1 MTTLSPYSELTT
13 IQLFDSEI
21 LSPIPLNDFEPLLQN
36 DSKFIRIGN
45 QIIAKNQIKKVFVR
59 KVSDSESLLYLLEP
73 QDRKLVQQRLKQMEE
88 RSGIFVEN
96 ISKERMQRI
105 IRNVLENKEKN

>member
-73 QDRKLVQQRLKQMEE
+73 QDRKLVQKRLKQMEE
-88 RSGIFVEN
+88 RSWIFVED

>member
-88 RSGIFVEN
+88 RS
-96 ISKERMQRI
+96 
-105 IRNVLENKEKN
+105 

>member
-73 QDRKLVQQRLKQMEE
+73 QDRKLVQKRLKQMEE
-88 RSGIFVEN
+88 RS
-96 ISKERMQRI
+96 
-105 IRNVLENKEKN
+105 